1 MTLPLMNS
9 RDFGV
14 AHIAGVDLV
23 EGAATIGFVRSA
35 AARETDPAAAV
46 PATTQAI
53 DLEAGGALRRLPQP
67 FAHDHR
73 QRYLEIQMLIENHLD
88 VRFPH
93 QDFGFGYASLAQP
106 LLCCL
111 HYPSADP
118 AAA

>member
-1 MTLPLMNS
+1 MNP
-9 RDFGV
+9 RDFEV

-23 EGAATIGFVRSA
+23 ERAATIGFVRSA
-35 AARETDPAAAV
+35 AARETDPGAAV

-73 QRYLEIQMLIENHLD
+73 QRYLETEMLIERNHLD

-111 HYPSADP
+111 HYPSADL